1 MQQLWLPLTSKMKLP
16 IVLVYLTALI
26 VGLSYGMHN
35 PIVPVFSK
43 EIIGASYV
51 ELGIIGFT
59 NFLPYMFIPL
69 FVGILL
75 DKFNNGLLLSAG
87 IALNSAS
94 VYLLSIS
101 QSVPEVAFF
110 RALTGVSHAFFWPPC
125 ERIITHVET
134 PENRVKSIARFM
146 GFFVGGLMIGP
157 LIGTFLLENLD
168 VGFRILFQFSTY
180 AVAIAI
186 ITGLLLSKYGKTTQ
200 HSVINFGSIKQ
211 ITKFPIIVLLL
222 IFCSASF
229 GTFLTIYPAFMNDR
243 SISSVN
249 IELLFFIFGISR
261 LVTLAFVGPLAK
273 RTFHS
278 LIATILSIAFGMLIV
293 FYSFTF
299 EMFTIAM
306 LIMGF
311 GFTIY
316 FPLTFEIIMR
326 KAKKKFSGGLIGAY
340 EATFGIGWAT
350 GPLFAGIVSD
360 IFSKDAPYFAFFVI
374 GIIITVIIILK
385 RNNLQLQWNQNL
397 ES

>member
-1 MQQLWLPLTSKMKLP
+1 MKLP
-16 IVLVYLTALI
+16 ILLVYLTALI

-43 EIIGASYV
+43 EIIGASYF
-51 ELGIIGFT
+51 ELGIIGLT

-87 IALNSAS
+87 IALNTAS
-94 VYLLSIS
+94 IYLLSIS
-101 QSVPEVAFF
+101 QSVPEIAFF
-110 RALTGVSHAFFWPPC
+110 RALTGMAHAFFWPPC
-125 ERIITHVET
+125 ERIISQVED

-168 VGFRILFQFSTY
+168 VTYRILFQYSTY
-180 AVAIAI
+180 AIAIAI
-186 ITGLLLSKYGKTTQ
+186 ITSLLLSKYGKTTQ
-200 HSVINFGSIKQ
+200 HSTIAFGSIKQ
-211 ITKFPIIVLLL
+211 MTKFPVIVIML
-222 IFCSASF
+222 IFCSTAF

-243 SISSVN
+243 SISESN

-261 LVTLAFVGPLAK
+261 LATLAFVGPLQR

-278 LIATILSIAFGMLIV
+278 LIATILSIAAGMLVV

-326 KAKKKFSGGLIGAY
+326 KSQKKFSGGLIGAY
-340 EATFGIGWAT
+340 EATFGIGWAA
-350 GPLFAGIVSD
+350 GPLFAGIVAEA
-360 IFSKDAPYFAFFVI
+360 FGKDTPYLGFFVI
-374 GIIITVIIILK
+374 GIIVTLILVLNRK
-385 RNNLQLQWNQNL
+385 KLQIQWNQNL
-397 ES
+397 

>member
-1 MQQLWLPLTSKMKLP
+1 MKLP
-16 IVLVYLTALI
+16 ILLVYLTALI

-43 EIIGASYV
+43 EVIGASYF
-51 ELGIIGFT
+51 ELGIIGLT

-87 IALNSAS
+87 IALNTAS
-94 VYLLSIS
+94 IYLLSIS
-101 QSVPEVAFF
+101 QSVPEIAFF
-110 RALTGVSHAFFWPPC
+110 RALTGMAHAFFWPPC
-125 ERIITHVET
+125 ERIISQVED

-168 VGFRILFQFSTY
+168 VTYRILFQYSTY
-180 AVAIAI
+180 AIAIAI
-186 ITGLLLSKYGKTTQ
+186 ITSLLLSKYGKTTQ
-200 HSVINFGSIKQ
+200 HSTISFGSIKQ
-211 ITKFPIIVLLL
+211 ITKFPVIVIML
-222 IFCSASF
+222 IFCSTAF

-243 SISSVN
+243 SISESN

-261 LVTLAFVGPLAK
+261 LATLAFVGPLQR

-278 LIATILSIAFGMLIV
+278 LIATILSIAAGMLIV

-326 KAKKKFSGGLIGAY
+326 KSQKKFSGGLIGAY
-340 EATFGIGWAT
+340 EATFGIGWAA
-350 GPLFAGIVSD
+350 GPLFAGIVAEA
-360 IFSKDAPYFAFFVI
+360 FGKDAPYLGFFVI
-374 GIIITVIIILK
+374 GIIVTIILVLNRK
-385 RNNLQLQWNQNL
+385 KLQVQWNQNL
-397 ES
+397 

>member
-1 MQQLWLPLTSKMKLP
+1 MKLP
-16 IVLVYLTALI
+16 IILVYLTALI

-43 EIIGASYV
+43 EIIGASYF
-51 ELGIIGFT
+51 ELGIIGLT

-69 FVGILL
+69 FVGVLL
-75 DKFNNGLLLSAG
+75 DRFNNGLLLSAG
-87 IALNSAS
+87 IALNTAS
-94 VYLLSIS
+94 IYLLSIS
-101 QSVPEVAFF
+101 QTVPEVALF
-110 RALTGVSHAFFWPPC
+110 RALTGAAHAFFWPPC
-125 ERIITHVET
+125 ERIISHVEP
-134 PENRVKSIARFM
+134 PEHRVKSIARFM

-168 VGFRILFQFSTY
+168 VSYRILFQYSMY

-186 ITGLLLSKYGKTTQ
+186 VTGLLLSKYGKTTQ
-200 HSVINFGSIKQ
+200 HSTISLGSIKQ
-211 ITKFPIIVLLL
+211 ITKFPTIVLML

-243 SISSVN
+243 SISGTN

-261 LVTLAFVGPLAK
+261 LITLAFVGPLGRK
-273 RTFHS
+273 TFQS
-278 LIATILSIAFGMLIV
+278 LVATILSISVGMLIV
-293 FYSFTF
+293 FYSHTF

-326 KAKKKFSGGLIGAY
+326 KAQKKFSGGLIGAY

-350 GPLFAGIVSD
+350 GPLFAGIVSE
-360 IFSKDAPYFAFFVI
+360 FFGNDAPYLAFFVI
-374 GIIITVIIILK
+374 GLIVTGIIIFNKNKLK
-385 RNNLQLQWNQNL
+385 LQWNQNL
-397 ES
+397 

>member
-1 MQQLWLPLTSKMKLP
+1 MKLP
-16 IVLVYLTALI
+16 ILLVYLTALI

-43 EIIGASYV
+43 EIIGASYF
-51 ELGIIGFT
+51 ELGIICLT

-87 IALNSAS
+87 IALNTAS
-94 VYLLSIS
+94 IYLLSIS
-101 QSVPEVAFF
+101 QSVPEI
-110 RALTGVSHAFFWPPC
+110 AFFWPPC
-125 ERIITHVET
+125 ERIISQVED

-168 VGFRILFQFSTY
+168 VTYRILFQYSTY
-180 AVAIAI
+180 AIAIAI
-186 ITGLLLSKYGKTTQ
+186 ITSLLLSKYGKTTQ
-200 HSVINFGSIKQ
+200 HSTIAFGSIKQ
-211 ITKFPIIVLLL
+211 MTKFPVIVIML
-222 IFCSASF
+222 IFCSTAF

-243 SISSVN
+243 SISESN

-261 LVTLAFVGPLAK
+261 LVTLAFVGPLQR

-278 LIATILSIAFGMLIV
+278 LIATILSIAAGMLVV

-306 LIMGF
+306 FIMVF
-311 GFTIY
+311 GFI
-316 FPLTFEIIMR
+316 
-326 KAKKKFSGGLIGAY
+326 
-340 EATFGIGWAT
+340 
-350 GPLFAGIVSD
+350 
-360 IFSKDAPYFAFFVI
+360 
-374 GIIITVIIILK
+374 
-385 RNNLQLQWNQNL
+385 
-397 ES
+397 

>member
-1 MQQLWLPLTSKMKLP
+1 MKLP

-110 RALTGVSHAFFWPPC
+110 RALTGVAHAFFWPPC
-125 ERIITHVET
+125 ERIISHVET

-211 ITKFPIIVLLL
+211 ITKFPIIVLML

-350 GPLFAGIVSD
+350 GPLFAGIVAD

-374 GIIITVIIILK
+374 GIIVTVIIILK

>member
-1 MQQLWLPLTSKMKLP
+1 MKLP
-16 IVLVYLTALI
+16 ILLVYLTALI

-43 EIIGASYV
+43 EVIGASYI
-51 ELGIIGFT
+51 ELGFIGLA

-75 DKFNNGLLLSAG
+75 DKFNNGLLLSGG
-87 IALNSAS
+87 IALNTAS

-101 QSVPEVAFF
+101 QSVPEIAFF
-110 RALTGVSHAFFWPPC
+110 RALTGIAHAFFWPPC
-125 ERIITHVET
+125 ERIISQVEE
-134 PENRVKSIARFM
+134 PERRVRSIAKFM
-146 GFFVGGLMIGP
+146 GFFVGGLMTGP
-157 LIGTFLLENLD
+157 LIGTFLLENFD
-168 VGFRILFQFSTY
+168 VTYRVLFQYATY
-180 AVAIAI
+180 AIAIAI

-200 HSVINFGSIKQ
+200 HSIISFGSIRQ
-211 ITKFPIIVLLL
+211 ITKFPVIVLML
-222 IFCSASF
+222 IFCSTAF

-243 SISSVN
+243 GISESN

-261 LVTLAFVGPLAK
+261 LVTLAFVGPLEK

-278 LIATILSIAFGMLIV
+278 LVATIVSIAGGMLVV
-293 FYSFTF
+293 FYSASF

-326 KAKKKFSGGLIGAY
+326 NVQKKFSGGLIGAY
-340 EATFGIGWAT
+340 EATFGIGWAS
-350 GPLFAGIVSD
+350 GPLFAGIVSQV
-360 IFSKDAPYFAFFVI
+360 FGKDAPYLGFFVI
-374 GIIITVIIILK
+374 GIIVTSIIVLK
-385 RNNLQLQWNQNL
+385 RNKLQIQWKQNI
-397 ES
+397 

>member
-1 MQQLWLPLTSKMKLP
+1 MKLP
-16 IVLVYLTALI
+16 ILLVYLTALI

-43 EIIGASYV
+43 EVIGASYF
-51 ELGIIGFT
+51 ELGIIGLT

-87 IALNSAS
+87 IALNTAS
-94 VYLLSIS
+94 IYLLSIS
-101 QSVPEVAFF
+101 QSVPEIALF
-110 RALTGVSHAFFWPPC
+110 RALTGMAHAFFWPPC
-125 ERIITHVET
+125 ERIISQVED

-146 GFFVGGLMIGP
+146 GFFVGGLMVGP

-168 VGFRILFQFSTY
+168 VTYRVLFQYATY
-180 AVAIAI
+180 AIAIAI
-186 ITGLLLSKYGKTTQ
+186 ITSLLLSKYGKTTQ
-200 HSVINFGSIKQ
+200 HSTISFGSLKQ
-211 ITKFPIIVLLL
+211 MTKFPIIVIML
-222 IFCSASF
+222 IFCSTAF

-243 SISSVN
+243 SISESN

-261 LVTLAFVGPLAK
+261 LVTLAFVGPLQR

-278 LIATILSIAFGMLIV
+278 LIATILSIAVGMLIV

-299 EMFTIAM
+299 ETFTIAM

-326 KAKKKFSGGLIGAY
+326 KSQKKFSGGLIGAY
-340 EATFGIGWAT
+340 EATFGIGWAA
-350 GPLFAGIVSD
+350 GPLFAGIVAQY
-360 IFSKDAPYFAFFVI
+360 FGKDAPYLGFCVI
-374 GIIITVIIILK
+374 GIIVTIILVLNRK
-385 RNNLQLQWNQNL
+385 KLQIQWNQNL
-397 ES
+397 

>member
-1 MQQLWLPLTSKMKLP
+1 MKLP
-16 IVLVYLTALI
+16 ILLVYLTALI

-35 PIVPVFSK
+35 PIVPIFSK
-43 EIIGASYV
+43 EVIGASYF
-51 ELGIIGFT
+51 ELGIIGLA

-87 IALNSAS
+87 IALNTAS
-94 VYLLSIS
+94 IYLLSIS
-101 QSVPEVAFF
+101 QSIPEVAFF
-110 RALTGVSHAFFWPPC
+110 RALTGMAHAFFWPPC
-125 ERIITHVET
+125 ERIISQVEE
-134 PENRVKSIARFM
+134 PENRIKSIARFM

-168 VGFRILFQFSTY
+168 VTYRILFQYATY
-180 AVAIAI
+180 AIAIAI
-186 ITGLLLSKYGKTTQ
+186 ITSLLLSKYGKTTQ
-200 HSVINFGSIKQ
+200 HSTISLGSIKQ
-211 ITKFPIIVLLL
+211 MTKFPVIVIML
-222 IFCSASF
+222 IFCSTAF

-243 SISSVN
+243 SISESN

-261 LVTLAFVGPLAK
+261 LVTLAFVGPLQRK
-273 RTFHS
+273 TFHS
-278 LIATILSIAFGMLIV
+278 LIATILSIAVGMLIV

-326 KAKKKFSGGLIGAY
+326 KSQKRFSGGLIGAY

-350 GPLFAGIVSD
+350 GPLFAGIVAEA
-360 IFSKDAPYFAFFVI
+360 FGKDAPYLGFFVI
-374 GIIITVIIILK
+374 GIIVTLILVLNRK
-385 RNNLQLQWNQNL
+385 KLQIQWNQNL
-397 ES
+397 

>member
-1 MQQLWLPLTSKMKLP
+1 MKLP
-16 IVLVYLTALI
+16 VLLVYLTALI

-43 EIIGASYV
+43 EIIGASYL
-51 ELGIIGFT
+51 ELGIIGLS

-75 DKFNNGLLLSAG
+75 DKFNNGLLLAAG
-87 IALNSAS
+87 IALNTAS
-94 VYLLSIS
+94 IYLLSIS
-101 QSVPEVAFF
+101 QSVPEIAFF
-110 RALTGVSHAFFWPPC
+110 RALTGMAHAFFWPPC
-125 ERIITHVET
+125 ERIISQVEE
-134 PENRVKSIARFM
+134 PENRIKSIARFM

-168 VGFRILFQFSTY
+168 VTYRILFQYSTY
-180 AVAIAI
+180 AIAIAI
-186 ITGLLLSKYGKTTQ
+186 ITSLLLSKYGKTTQ
-200 HSVINFGSIKQ
+200 HSTISFGSIKQ
-211 ITKFPIIVLLL
+211 ITKFPVIVIML
-222 IFCSASF
+222 IFCSTAF

-243 SISSVN
+243 SISESN

-261 LVTLAFVGPLAK
+261 LVTLAFIGPLQR

-278 LIATILSIAFGMLIV
+278 LIATILSIATGMLIV

-326 KAKKKFSGGLIGAY
+326 KSQKKFSGGLIGAY
-340 EATFGIGWAT
+340 EATFGIGWAA
-350 GPLFAGIVSD
+350 GPLFAGIVAEA
-360 IFSKDAPYFAFFVI
+360 FEKDAPYLGFFVI
-374 GIIITVIIILK
+374 GIIVTLILVLNRK
-385 RNNLQLQWNQNL
+385 KLQIQWNQNL
-397 ES
+397 

>member
-1 MQQLWLPLTSKMKLP
+1 MKLP
-16 IVLVYLTALI
+16 ILLVYLTALI

-43 EIIGASYV
+43 EVIGASYF
-51 ELGIIGFT
+51 ELGIIGLT

-87 IALNSAS
+87 IAVNTAS

-101 QSVPEVAFF
+101 QSVPEIAFF
-110 RALTGVSHAFFWPPC
+110 RALTGIAHAFFWPPC
-125 ERIITHVET
+125 ERIISQVDE
-134 PENRVKSIARFM
+134 PEQRVKSIAKFM

-157 LIGTFLLENLD
+157 LIGTFLLENFD
-168 VGFRILFQFSTY
+168 VTYRILFQYSTY
-180 AVAIAI
+180 TIAIAI

-200 HSVINFGSIKQ
+200 HSTISFGSIKH
-211 ITKFPIIVLLL
+211 ITKFPVIVLML
-222 IFCSASF
+222 IFCSTAF

-243 SISSVN
+243 GISESN

-261 LVTLAFVGPLAK
+261 LVTLAFVGPLEK

-278 LIATILSIAFGMLIV
+278 LVATIVSIAVGMLVV
-293 FYSFTF
+293 FYSATF

-326 KAKKKFSGGLIGAY
+326 NVQKKFSGGLIGAY
-340 EATFGIGWAT
+340 EATFGIGWAA
-350 GPLFAGIVSD
+350 GPLFAGIVSHV
-360 IFSKDAPYFAFFVI
+360 FGKDAPYLGFFVI
-374 GIIITVIIILK
+374 GLIVTGIILLK
-385 RNNLQLQWNQNL
+385 RNKLQTQWKQNI
-397 ES
+397 

>member
-1 MQQLWLPLTSKMKLP
+1 MKLP

-110 RALTGVSHAFFWPPC
+110 RALTGVAHAFFWPPC

-200 HSVINFGSIKQ
+200 HSVINFSSIKQ
-211 ITKFPIIVLLL
+211 ITKFPIIVLML

-350 GPLFAGIVSD
+350 GPLFAGIVAD

-374 GIIITVIIILK
+374 GIIVTVIIILK

>member
-1 MQQLWLPLTSKMKLP
+1 MKLP
-16 IVLVYLTALI
+16 ILLVYLTALI

-43 EIIGASYV
+43 EVIGASYF
-51 ELGIIGFT
+51 ELGVIGLA

-87 IALNSAS
+87 IALNTAS
-94 VYLLSIS
+94 IYLLSIS
-101 QSVPEVAFF
+101 QSVPEIAFF
-110 RALTGVSHAFFWPPC
+110 RALTGMAHAFFWPPC
-125 ERIITHVET
+125 ERIISQVED
-134 PENRVKSIARFM
+134 PENRIKSIARFM

-168 VGFRILFQFSTY
+168 VTYRILFQYSTY
-180 AVAIAI
+180 AIAIAI
-186 ITGLLLSKYGKTTQ
+186 ITSLLLSKYGKTTQ
-200 HSVINFGSIKQ
+200 HSTISFGAIKQ
-211 ITKFPIIVLLL
+211 ITKFPVIVIML
-222 IFCSASF
+222 IFCSTAF

-243 SISSVN
+243 SISESN

-261 LVTLAFVGPLAK
+261 LATLAFVGPLQR

-278 LIATILSIAFGMLIV
+278 LIATILSIAAGMLIV

-326 KAKKKFSGGLIGAY
+326 KSQKKFSGGLIGAY
-340 EATFGIGWAT
+340 EATFGIGWAA
-350 GPLFAGIVSD
+350 GPLFAGIVAEA
-360 IFSKDAPYFAFFVI
+360 FGKDAPYLGFFVR
-374 GIIITVIIILK
+374 GIIVTIILVLNRK
-385 RNNLQLQWNQNL
+385 KLQIQWNQNL
-397 ES
+397 

>member
-1 MQQLWLPLTSKMKLP
+1 MKLP
-16 IVLVYLTALI
+16 ILLVYLTALI

-35 PIVPVFSK
+35 PIVPVFAK
-43 EIIGASYV
+43 EVIGASYV
-51 ELGIIGFT
+51 ELGIIGLA

-87 IALNSAS
+87 IAVNTAS

-101 QSVPEVAFF
+101 QSVPEVVFF
-110 RALTGVSHAFFWPPC
+110 RALTGIAHAFFWPPC
-125 ERIITHVET
+125 ERIISQVEE
-134 PENRVKSIARFM
+134 PERRIRSIAKFM
-146 GFFVGGLMIGP
+146 GFFVGGLMTGP
-157 LIGTFLLENLD
+157 LIGTFLLENFD
-168 VGFRILFQFSTY
+168 VTYRILFQYSTY
-180 AVAIAI
+180 TIAIAI

-200 HSVINFGSIKQ
+200 HSTISFGSIKH
-211 ITKFPIIVLLL
+211 ITKFPVIVLML
-222 IFCSASF
+222 IFCSTAF

-243 SISSVN
+243 GISESN

-261 LVTLAFVGPLAK
+261 LVTLAFVGPLEK

-278 LIATILSIAFGMLIV
+278 LVATIVSIAGGMLIV
-293 FYSFTF
+293 FYSATF

-326 KAKKKFSGGLIGAY
+326 NVQKKFSGGLIGAY
-340 EATFGIGWAT
+340 EATFGIGWAA
-350 GPLFAGIVSD
+350 GPLFAGIVSHV
-360 IFSKDAPYFAFFVI
+360 FGKDAPYLGFFVI
-374 GIIITVIIILK
+374 GLIVTVIIVLK
-385 RNNLQLQWNQNL
+385 RNKLQIQWKQNI
-397 ES
+397 

>member
-1 MQQLWLPLTSKMKLP
+1 MKLP
-16 IVLVYLTALI
+16 ILLVYLTALI

-43 EIIGASYV
+43 EIIGASYF
-51 ELGIIGFT
+51 ELGIIGLT

-87 IALNSAS
+87 IALNTAS
-94 VYLLSIS
+94 IYLLSIS
-101 QSVPEVAFF
+101 QSVPEIAFF
-110 RALTGVSHAFFWPPC
+110 RALTGMAHAFFWPPC
-125 ERIITHVET
+125 ERIISQVED

-168 VGFRILFQFSTY
+168 VTYRILFQYSTY
-180 AVAIAI
+180 AIAIAI
-186 ITGLLLSKYGKTTQ
+186 ITSLLLSKYGKTTQ
-200 HSVINFGSIKQ
+200 HSTISLGSIKQ
-211 ITKFPIIVLLL
+211 MTKFPVIVIML
-222 IFCSASF
+222 IFCSTAF

-243 SISSVN
+243 SISESN

-261 LVTLAFVGPLAK
+261 LATLAFVGPLQR

-278 LIATILSIAFGMLIV
+278 LIATILSIAAGMLVV

-326 KAKKKFSGGLIGAY
+326 KSQKKFSGGLIGAY
-340 EATFGIGWAT
+340 EATFGIGWAA
-350 GPLFAGIVSD
+350 GPLFAGIVAEA
-360 IFSKDAPYFAFFVI
+360 FGKDTPYLGFFVI
-374 GIIITVIIILK
+374 GIIVTLILVLNRK
-385 RNNLQLQWNQNL
+385 KLQIQWNQNL
-397 ES
+397 

>member
-1 MQQLWLPLTSKMKLP
+1 MKLP
-16 IVLVYLTALI
+16 IILVYLTALI

-43 EIIGASYV
+43 EVIDASYF
-51 ELGIIGFT
+51 ELGIIGLT

-69 FVGILL
+69 FVGVLL
-75 DKFNNGLLLSAG
+75 DRFNNGLLLSAG
-87 IALNSAS
+87 IALNTAS

-101 QSVPEVAFF
+101 QSVPEVAAF
-110 RALTGVSHAFFWPPC
+110 RALTGVAHAFFWPPC
-125 ERIITHVET
+125 ERIISHVET

-168 VGFRILFQFSTY
+168 VSYRILFQYSTY
-180 AVAIAI
+180 AVAMAL

-200 HSVINFGSIKQ
+200 HATISLGSIKQ
-211 ITKFPIIVLLL
+211 ITKFPTIVIML
-222 IFCSASF
+222 IFCSGCF

-243 SISSVN
+243 SISESN
-249 IELLFFIFGISR
+249 IELLFFVFGISR
-261 LVTLAFVGPLAK
+261 LVTLAFVGPLEK

-278 LIATILSIAFGMLIV
+278 LIATVLSIAVGMLIV
-293 FYSFTF
+293 FYSFSF
-299 EMFTIAM
+299 EMFAIAM
-306 LIMGF
+306 LVMGF

-326 KAKKKFSGGLIGAY
+326 KAQKKFSGGLIGAY

-350 GPLFAGIVSD
+350 GPLFAGIVSEY
-360 IFSKDAPYFAFFVI
+360 FGKDAPYLGFFVI
-374 GIIITVIIILK
+374 GIIVTLILIINRKKLK
-385 RNNLQLQWNQNL
+385 LEWNTNL
-397 ES
+397 

>member
-1 MQQLWLPLTSKMKLP
+1 MKLP
-16 IVLVYLTALI
+16 ILLVYLTALI

-43 EIIGASYV
+43 EVIGASYV
-51 ELGIIGFT
+51 ELGIIGLA

-87 IALNSAS
+87 IAVNTTS
-94 VYLLSIS
+94 VYLLSLS

-110 RALTGVSHAFFWPPC
+110 RALTGIAHAFFWPPC
-125 ERIITHVET
+125 ERIISQVEE
-134 PENRVKSIARFM
+134 PDRRVKSIAKFM
-146 GFFVGGLMIGP
+146 GFFVGGLMTGP
-157 LIGTFLLENLD
+157 LIGTFLLEHLD
-168 VGFRILFQFSTY
+168 VTYRILFQYSTY
-180 AVAIAI
+180 AIAIAI

-200 HSVINFGSIKQ
+200 HSTISFGSIKH
-211 ITKFPIIVLLL
+211 ITKFPVIVLML
-222 IFCSASF
+222 IFCSTAF

-243 SISSVN
+243 GISESN

-261 LVTLAFVGPLAK
+261 LVTLAFVGPLEK

-278 LIATILSIAFGMLIV
+278 LVATIVSIAGGMLVV
-293 FYSFTF
+293 FYSATF

-326 KAKKKFSGGLIGAY
+326 NVQKKFSGGLIGAY

-350 GPLFAGIVSD
+350 GPLFAGIVSHV
-360 IFSKDAPYFAFFVI
+360 FGKDAPYLGFFVI
-374 GIIITVIIILK
+374 GLVVTVIIVLK
-385 RNNLQLQWNQNL
+385 RNKLQIQWKQNI
-397 ES
+397 

>member
-1 MQQLWLPLTSKMKLP
+1 MKLP
-16 IVLVYLTALI
+16 ILLVYLTALI

-43 EIIGASYV
+43 EIIGASYF
-51 ELGIIGFT
+51 ELGIIGLA

-87 IALNSAS
+87 ITLNTAS
-94 VYLLSIS
+94 IYLLSVS
-101 QSVPEVAFF
+101 QSVPEIAFF
-110 RALTGVSHAFFWPPC
+110 RALTGMAHGFFWPPC
-125 ERIITHVET
+125 ERIISQVED
-134 PENRVKSIARFM
+134 PENRIKSIARFM

-168 VGFRILFQFSTY
+168 VTYRILFQYATY
-180 AVAIAI
+180 AIAIAI
-186 ITGLLLSKYGKTTQ
+186 ITSLLLSKYGKTTQ
-200 HSVINFGSIKQ
+200 HSTISLDSIKQ
-211 ITKFPIIVLLL
+211 MTKFPIIVIML
-222 IFCSASF
+222 IFCSTAF

-243 SISSVN
+243 SISESN

-261 LVTLAFVGPLAK
+261 LVTLAFVGPLQR

-278 LIATILSIAFGMLIV
+278 LIATILSIAAGMLIV

-326 KAKKKFSGGLIGAY
+326 KSQKKFSGGLIGAY
-340 EATFGIGWAT
+340 EATFGIGWAA
-350 GPLFAGIVSD
+350 GPLFAGIAAEA
-360 IFSKDAPYFAFFVI
+360 FGKDVPYLGFFVI
-374 GIIITVIIILK
+374 GIIVTLILVLNRK
-385 RNNLQLQWNQNL
+385 KLQIQWNQNL
-397 ES
+397 

>member
-1 MQQLWLPLTSKMKLP
+1 MKLP
-16 IVLVYLTALI
+16 ILLVYLTALI

-43 EIIGASYV
+43 EIIGASYF
-51 ELGIIGFT
+51 ELGIIGLT

-87 IALNSAS
+87 ITLNTAS
-94 VYLLSIS
+94 IYLLSIS
-101 QSVPEVAFF
+101 QSVPEIAFF
-110 RALTGVSHAFFWPPC
+110 RALTGMAHAFFWPPC
-125 ERIITHVET
+125 ERIISQVED

-168 VGFRILFQFSTY
+168 VTYRILFQYSTY
-180 AVAIAI
+180 AIAIAI
-186 ITGLLLSKYGKTTQ
+186 ITSLLLSKYGKTTQ
-200 HSVINFGSIKQ
+200 HSTIAFGSIKQ
-211 ITKFPIIVLLL
+211 MTKFPVIVIML
-222 IFCSASF
+222 IFCSTAF

-243 SISSVN
+243 SISESN

-261 LVTLAFVGPLAK
+261 LATLAFVGPLQR

-278 LIATILSIAFGMLIV
+278 LIATILSIAAGMLVV

-326 KAKKKFSGGLIGAY
+326 KSQKKFSGGLIGAY
-340 EATFGIGWAT
+340 EATFGIGWAA
-350 GPLFAGIVSD
+350 GPLFAGIVAEA
-360 IFSKDAPYFAFFVI
+360 FGKDTPYLGFFVI
-374 GIIITVIIILK
+374 GIIVTLILVLNRK
-385 RNNLQLQWNQNL
+385 ELQIQWNQNL
-397 ES
+397 

>member
-1 MQQLWLPLTSKMKLP
+1 MKLP
-16 IVLVYLTALI
+16 ILLVYLTALI

-43 EIIGASYV
+43 EIIGASYF
-51 ELGIIGFT
+51 ELGIIGLS

-87 IALNSAS
+87 ITLNTAS
-94 VYLLSIS
+94 IYLLSIS
-101 QSVPEVAFF
+101 QSVPEIAFF
-110 RALTGVSHAFFWPPC
+110 RALTGMAHAFFWPPC
-125 ERIITHVET
+125 ERIISQVED
-134 PENRVKSIARFM
+134 PKNRVKSIARFM

-168 VGFRILFQFSTY
+168 VTYRILFQY
-180 AVAIAI
+180 ATFAIAIAI
-186 ITGLLLSKYGKTTQ
+186 ITSLLLSKYGKTTQ
-200 HSVINFGSIKQ
+200 HSTIAFGSIKQ
-211 ITKFPIIVLLL
+211 ITKFPVIVIML
-222 IFCSASF
+222 IFCSTAF

-243 SISSVN
+243 SISESN

-261 LVTLAFVGPLAK
+261 LVTLAFVGPLQR

-278 LIATILSIAFGMLIV
+278 LIATILSIAAGMLIV

-316 FPLTFEIIMR
+316 FPLTFELIMR
-326 KAKKKFSGGLIGAY
+326 KSQKKFSGGLIGAY
-340 EATFGIGWAT
+340 EATFGIGWAA
-350 GPLFAGIVSD
+350 GPLFAGIVADS
-360 IFSKDAPYFAFFVI
+360 FGKDAPYLGFFVI
-374 GIIITVIIILK
+374 GIIVTLVLVLNRK
-385 RNNLQLQWNQNL
+385 KLQIQWNQNL
-397 ES
+397 